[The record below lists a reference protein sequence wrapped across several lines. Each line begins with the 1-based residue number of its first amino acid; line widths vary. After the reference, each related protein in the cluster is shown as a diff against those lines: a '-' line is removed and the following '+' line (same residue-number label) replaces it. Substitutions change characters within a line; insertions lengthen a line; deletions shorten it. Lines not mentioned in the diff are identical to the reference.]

1 MIDRPGRDHLLP
13 ASAGEDA
20 RLADLIDDIVIA
32 NHILFHEGVLDSF
45 GHVSARSPLRDDR
58 FFMAR
63 AMAPGIV
70 QAGDIVELDLDGR
83 PAGEAAASLYVERYI
98 HCEIYRAR
106 SDVHAIV
113 HSHSP
118 TVIPFSVS
126 TVPLKPIYHRA
137 YFLGAGVPVFEI
149 RDVAGERNNMLIND
163 PKRGVALARTLGE
176 RNVSLMRGHGN
187 VVVGPNIRTAVTRA
201 IETEV
206 NARLQMQAILLGGG
220 VNYLS
225 EGEAETLGSE
235 LSRTTASDN
244 RGADRVWE
252 ALKLQVAT
260 RRQGR

>member
-1 MIDRPGRDHLLP
+1 MAAEAARTADERI
-13 ASAGEDA
+13 AS
-20 RLADLIDDIVIA
+20 LIDDIVTA
-32 NHILFHEGVLDSF
+32 NRILFAQGVLDSF
-45 GHVSARSPLRDDR
+45 GHVSARSPLDAGR

-70 QAGDIVELDLDGR
+70 TAGDIVELDLEGR
-83 PAGEAAASLYVERYI
+83 PIGPVPGSLYVERYI

-106 SDVHAIV
+106 SDVHSIV

-126 TVPLKPIYHRA
+126 TVPLQPIYHRA
-137 YFLGAGVPVFEI
+137 YFLGGGVPVFEI

-163 PKRGVALARTLGE
+163 PVRGVALARTLGTG
-176 RNVSLMRGHGN
+176 NVSLMRGHGN

-225 EGEAETLGSE
+225 QAEAETLGAD
-235 LSRTTASDN
+235 LAAAKASDN

-252 ALKLQVAT
+252 ALKLQVTMA
-260 RRQGR
+260 RQGR

>member
-1 MIDRPGRDHLLP
+1 MDERI
-13 ASAGEDA
+13 AS
-20 RLADLIDDIVIA
+20 LIDDIVIA
-32 NHILFHEGVLDSF
+32 NHILFAQGVLDSF
-45 GHVSARSPLRDDR
+45 GHISARSPLRADR
-58 FFMAR
+58 LFMAR

-70 QAGDIVELDLDGR
+70 QAADIVELDLDGR
-83 PAGEAAASLYVERYI
+83 PAGPAGGSLYVERYI

-106 SDVHAIV
+106 GDVHSIV

-126 TVPLKPIYHRA
+126 TVPLQPVYHRA

-149 RDVAGERNNMLIND
+149 REVAGERNNMLIND
-163 PKRGVALARTLGE
+163 PVRGVALARTLGE

-187 VVVGPNIRTAVTRA
+187 VVVGPNIRTAVIRA

-225 EGEAETLGSE
+225 QAEAETLGAE
-235 LSRTTASDN
+235 LAGTRPTDN
-244 RGADRVWE
+244 RGADRAWE
-252 ALKLQVAT
+252 ALKLQVTMA
-260 RRQGR
+260 RRSRAE